1 MNYHTMKKAIFMP
14 EDKARSVI
22 SSYIVAG
29 MRKGES
35 DLQLECSLCQFRHDS
50 EIEVYEHVAL
60 EHLMIYQY
68 RCDMCSLKVKIKRHL
83 VEHLLEQHGV
93 DQVEGGEV
101 RETTE
106 LVLTQEENGQVSV
119 LVQDVQQEVQV
130 EQVQVPLQVEQVVT
144 NEQEGESSIT
154 LHLPVTNVTEP
165 ETIGD
170 DFPYSEHNMRLV
182 EGPGGSKKVFVGSAP
197 HPLLRHNRSVL
208 AKLSKGKLLTKE
220 QADEMVFG
228 YTIHNA
234 GSGMYECTL
243 CNGSVQ
249 KHKSY
254 LIQRHLYDH
263 FNIYFHRCELCHD
276 IFRFPTQFKEH
287 KEAHR
292 KLMERQEEELEKQR
306 TSKEQEL
313 LGNFHMAKE
322 FTFLPPHEARPYVQS
337 YYHLQDAH
345 VYKCKLCSYSVDVQ
359 GRMYNHCVKHHMK
372 LNQYQCDVCGEE
384 VQTDIDIK
392 RHYQRAHG
400 QKIEINSKLDA
411 LARADGNYESH
422 ETEFPGID
430 DLSSLPMEA
439 LQVKSTS
446 AI

>member
-1 MNYHTMKKAIFMP
+1 M
-14 EDKARSVI
+14 
-22 SSYIVAG
+22 
-29 MRKGES
+29 
-35 DLQLECSLCQFRHDS
+35 L
-50 EIEVYEHVAL
+50 
-60 EHLMIYQY
+60 YQY
-68 RCDMCSLKVKIKRHL
+68 RCELCSLKVKIKRHL
-83 VEHLLEQHGV
+83 VEHLLEHHGV
-93 DQVEGGEV
+93 EPVEAGEV

-106 LVLTQEENGQVSV
+106 LVLTQEEDGQVSV

-130 EQVQVPLQVEQVVT
+130 EEQVVKT
-144 NEQEGESSIT
+144 EDEVETSIT
-154 LHLPVTNVTEP
+154 LHLPVTNVAGSDS
-165 ETIGD
+165 IGD

-182 EGPGGSKKVFVGSAP
+182 EGPGGSKKVYVGSAP

-243 CNGSVQ
+243 CNGTVQ

-292 KLMERQEEELEKQR
+292 KLMDRQEEEQEKQR

-313 LGNFHMAKE
+313 LGNFHLAKE
-322 FTFLPPHEARPYVQS
+322 FTFLPPQEARQYVES
-337 YYHLQDAH
+337 YYHLQETQPRA
-345 VYKCKLCSYSVDVQ
+345 VYRCKLCSYTVDIQ

-384 VQTDIDIK
+384 VQTDLDIK
-392 RHYQRAHG
+392 RHYQRLHG

-411 LARADGNYESH
+411 LTRADGNYESH

-439 LQVKSTS
+439 LQVLTLMSITTITLTDYS
-446 AI
+446 YREERSQPDRPSQ